1 MKKLMKELF
10 TRANLE
16 TNIYITFIL
25 GSLIFLSLTSCSTIE
40 PLEGLCY
47 NDRDG
52 TYLCPKKDECDTDM
66 DSSADNMCLDSV
78 PEEKEPDMEELQPL
92 YDYCEQFQYH
102 GGEVWM
108 QCIMNEDARRKLL
121 IERLA

>member
-1 MKKLMKELF
+1 MMKLIKKVF
-10 TRANLE
+10 TNTRQLE
-16 TNIYITFIL
+16 TTIYTTIIL
-25 GSLIFLSLTSCSTIE
+25 GSLVFMSLTSCSTIE

-52 TYLCPKKDECDTDM
+52 TYLCPK
-66 DSSADNMCLDSV
+66 
-78 PEEKEPDMEELQPL
+78 EKEVDKPDMEYLQPL

>member
-16 TNIYITFIL
+16 SNIYLTFIL
-25 GSLIFLSLTSCSTIE
+25 GSLVFMSLTSCSTIE

-52 TYLCPKKDECDTDM
+52 TYLCPK
-66 DSSADNMCLDSV
+66 
-78 PEEKEPDMEELQPL
+78 EKEEDKPDMEYLQPL

>member
-1 MKKLMKELF
+1 MKELF

-16 TNIYITFIL
+16 SNIYLTFIL
-25 GSLIFLSLTSCSTIE
+25 GSLVFMSLTSCSTIE

-52 TYLCPKKDECDTDM
+52 TYLCPK
-66 DSSADNMCLDSV
+66 
-78 PEEKEPDMEELQPL
+78 EKEEDKPDMEYLQPL

>member
-52 TYLCPKKDECDTDM
+52 TYLCPK
-66 DSSADNMCLDSV
+66 
-78 PEEKEPDMEELQPL
+78 EKEEDKPDMEYLQPL

>member
-1 MKKLMKELF
+1 MMKLIRKVF

-16 TNIYITFIL
+16 SYIYTALIL
-25 GSLIFLSLTSCSTIE
+25 GSLVLMSLTSCSTIE
-40 PLEGLCY
+40 PIEGLCY

-52 TYLCPKKDECDTDM
+52 TYLCPK
-66 DSSADNMCLDSV
+66 
-78 PEEKEPDMEELQPL
+78 EEKETDMEELQPL
-92 YDYCEQFQYH
+92 YDYCEQFETH

>member
-16 TNIYITFIL
+16 SNIYLTFIL
-25 GSLIFLSLTSCSTIE
+25 GSLVFMSLTSCSTIE
-40 PLEGLCY
+40 PIKGLCY

-52 TYLCPKKDECDTDM
+52 TYLCPK
-66 DSSADNMCLDSV
+66 
-78 PEEKEPDMEELQPL
+78 EKEVDKPDMEYLQPL